1 MVDQGSNKIV
11 ITTSDV
17 ARVRDVPRPA
27 SAPITP
33 TNASGS
39 RDWGTVHGA
48 QGSNSGVA
56 SSSGNPFYKSWVYLP
71 LAGLLGTLIGWAVCE
86 PFFFDKGPEGFGN
99 WALFTLSVALMCVAF
114 ASAEAI
120 VERNPLKALIR
131 VGIALLAAA
140 VIVPVCEYGGNVIF
154 RTLLMQIGD
163 VTLASPLR
171 WLSRSAAWSLFGAAG
186 GVVYGIGG
194 RSLKQCLFGVIGGVL
209 GAAVGGL
216 TFDPLAMLTQHGG
229 ASRMAGL
236 AACGVA
242 TGLAIGLVEN
252 ALKNR
257 WLYVAQGPLAGKQ
270 FILYKP
276 ITVFGNDRACDI
288 YLFKDPTILPQHA
301 AIQVQG
307 AQAMLTAAGPTTIN
321 GRSVMSPNVR
331 LRSGDQV
338 QIGRYVFRYEETNKV
353 A

>member
-1 MVDQGSNKIV
+1 MTEQGSNKIV

-17 ARVRDVPRPA
+17 ARVREEPRPA
-27 SAPITP
+27 SAPVTP
-33 TNASGS
+33 TAPSGS

-48 QGSNSGVA
+48 SAPVTSAVAGGSV
-56 SSSGNPFYKSWVYLP
+56 FYKAWFYLP
-71 LAGLLGTLIGWAVCE
+71 LAGLLGAFAGWAVAE
-86 PFFFDKGPEGFGN
+86 PFLDDRAPSML
-99 WALFTLSVALMCVAF
+99 ASYVMDTAVAALMCILF
-114 ASAEAI
+114 AAAEAVI
-120 VERNPLKALIR
+120 EQNPRKALTR
-131 VGIALLAAA
+131 VGIALAA
-140 VIVPVCEYGGNVIF
+140 VLVLVLPLDYFSNVIYRF
-154 RTLLMQIGD
+154 LMQQIPNRS
-163 VTLASPLR
+163 LANPLEWMAR
-171 WLSRSAAWSLFGAAG
+171 AIAWGVFGLAG
-186 GVVYGIGG
+186 GVTYGIVGQSIRQATYG
-194 RSLKQCLFGVIGGVL
+194 AIGGFI
-209 GAAVGGL
+209 GAFIGGL
-216 TFDPLAMLTQHGG
+216 AFNPILMAVEGAE
-229 ASRMAGL
+229 ASR
-236 AACGVA
+236 GVA
-242 TGLAIGLVEN
+242 FSVFGALTGLAIGLVEN

-276 ITVFGNDRACDI
+276 VTVFGNDRACDI

-321 GRSVMSPNVR
+321 GRPVISPNVR

>member
-1 MVDQGSNKIV
+1 MSDNKVV
-11 ITTSDV
+11 ITLDDV
-17 ARVRDVPRPA
+17 SRVRDEPRPA

-33 TNASGS
+33 TGASGS

-48 QGSNSGVA
+48 QGSNSGVS

-86 PFFFDKGPEGFGN
+86 PFFFDDGPKGFGN

-120 VERNPLKALIR
+120 VERNPLKALVR
-131 VGIALLAAA
+131 GGIALLAAA
-140 VIVPVCEYGGNVIF
+140 VIVPVCEYGANVIY
-154 RTLLMQIGD
+154 RALLMRIGD
-163 VTLASPLR
+163 FTIASPSL
-171 WLSRSAAWSLFGAAG
+171 WLTRSAAWSLFGAAG
-186 GVVYGIGG
+186 GLVYGIGG
-194 RSLKQCLFGVIGGVL
+194 RSLKQCLFGLIGGVL

-216 TFDPLAMLTQHGG
+216 TFDPLGMVTQHGG
-229 ASRMAGL
+229 ASRMVGL
-236 AACGVA
+236 SAFGIA

-276 ITVFGNDRACDI
+276 VTVFGNDRACDI

-321 GRSVMSPNVR
+321 GRPVITPNVR

>member
-1 MVDQGSNKIV
+1 MTDHSSNKIV

-17 ARVRDVPRPA
+17 AQVRDEPRPA
-27 SAPITP
+27 SAPVTP
-33 TNASGS
+33 TAPSGS
-39 RDWGTVHGA
+39 RDWGTVHGTP
-48 QGSNSGVA
+48 SPVA
-56 SSSGNPFYKSWVYLP
+56 TSSSGGSVLYNAWLYLP
-71 LAGLLGTLIGWAVCE
+71 LAGLLGTLIGWALTE
-86 PFFFDKGPEGFGN
+86 PFYDDSAPSQLAGYIMITTVAGF
-99 WALFTLSVALMCVAF
+99 MCVMF
-114 ASAEAI
+114 TVAEAV
-120 VERNPLKALIR
+120 VERNLRKALVR
-131 VGIALLAAA
+131 GGIALLA
-140 VIVPVCEYGGNVIF
+140 VLLIVPALNFASDWIYGVLQRLIPNRSISNP
-154 RTLLMQIGD
+154 
-163 VTLASPLR
+163 LAWAARSFAWGVFGVASGLIYGMAG
-171 WLSRSAAWSLFGAAG
+171 RSARQSLYGA
-186 GVVYGIGG
+186 IGG
-194 RSLKQCLFGVIGGVL
+194 LLGAIIGGFVFDPISM
-209 GAAVGGL
+209 AVGG
-216 TFDPLAMLTQHGG
+216 AE
-229 ASRMAGL
+229 ASRGIGL
-236 AACGVA
+236 GVFGAA

-276 ITVFGNDRACDI
+276 VTVFGSDRACDI

-321 GRSVMSPNVR
+321 GRPVISPNVR